1 MIPPS
6 FIQDLLARTDIAD
19 VVGKYVT
26 LKKAGIN
33 YKGLC
38 PFHGEKSPSFIVS
51 PSRQTYHCFGC
62 GVHGNAVGFIMEF
75 GGMGFVDAVKDLA
88 QMQGMPVPDDNLRPE
103 ERERQKQAKARQLA
117 LTDVMAQAAKHW
129 KQQLKKSPRAVAYL
143 KGRGLTGEIAA
154 QFALGYAPDSWRGLA
169 SAFPDYNEPLL
180 VESGLVIAH
189 EAEGDNEA
197 KRYDR
202 FRDRIMFPIRTPQG
216 EVIGFGGRVLDKGE
230 PKYLNSPETPVFV
243 KGRELYGLYEGRS
256 ALRNKGYAIVTEG
269 YMDVVAL
276 AQWGFGNAVATLGT
290 ACSHEHVQKL
300 FRFTEHIVFSFDG
313 DAAGRRAA
321 GRALEAAL
329 PFATDTRRLSFLFL
343 PAEHDPDSF
352 IREHGAEAF
361 EGCVKKAVPLSRQL
375 IEHASA
381 DCDLDSAEGRARLLT
396 QAIPLIAQLPDGAL
410 RGLIAD
416 DLAHTARTATDEVRR
431 RLDERLSERA
441 RQAAGERPGVRGG
454 DRSGERRAQP
464 GSDDGAP
471 GFDGIPA
478 FEPDGGD
485 SGLGSQARGA
495 SAEPFWEP
503 ESAYGT
509 DPYAG
514 QSQGWQSGS
523 KWQGKGNDARGGWK
537 GKGGSGRWQSRGRVP
552 ERRPLPR
559 AATPLDRI
567 VWVLVAHSGA
577 WEHLP
582 ASAHDLLCDQPAPY
596 GLFFRWLD
604 RQIHDQGAL
613 PAEELTQRMRASSD
627 PAGDGHDDS
636 AGALAELA
644 QRIQR
649 LHDMDALPDPVA
661 DLIKL
666 VRPLELDALRE
677 ELDLL
682 LQSGELSEAAE
693 ARKIALFR
701 LTRDLKLE
709 ISQERPISS
718 R

>member
-1 MIPPS
+1 VATVIPPS

-189 EAEGDNEA
+189 EAEGDAEA

-202 FRDRIMFPIRTPQG
+202 FRDRIMFPIRNPQG

-243 KGRELYGLYEGRS
+243 KGRELYGLYEGRA

-343 PAEHDPDSF
+343 PAEHDPDSY

-361 EGCVKKAVPLSRQL
+361 EACVKKAVPLSRQL

-396 QAIPLIAQLPDGAL
+396 QAIPLIAQLPEGAL

-416 DLAHTARTATDEVRR
+416 DLAQTARTAADEVRR
-431 RLDERLSERA
+431 RLEERLSERQ
-441 RQAAGERPGVRGG
+441 QAAERAQGRRPGHPAGSASEG
-454 DRSGERRAQP
+454 DGDHFGDA
-464 GSDDGAP
+464 
-471 GFDGIPA
+471 GIPT
-478 FEPDGGD
+478 FEPDAH
-485 SGLGSQARGA
+485 S
-495 SAEPFWEP
+495 SAGTSPEPFWEP
-503 ESAYGT
+503 ESAYGA

-514 QSQGWQSGS
+514 QSQNWRSKGGWQG
-523 KWQGKGNDARGGWK
+523 RGGA
-537 GKGGSGRWQSRGRVP
+537 GRGGAGGRWQSRGRVP

-559 AATPLDRI
+559 TATPLDRI
-567 VWVLVAHSGA
+567 VWVLVSHSAA
-577 WEHLP
+577 WEQLP
-582 ASAHDLLCDQPAPY
+582 ATAHDLLCDQPAPY
-596 GLFFRWLD
+596 GPFFRWLD
-604 RQIHDQGAL
+604 RLVHDQGAL
-613 PAEELTQRMRASSD
+613 SGDEVLVQMRATAADAPAPGQSPHLAVIDSD
-627 PAGDGHDDS
+627 A
-636 AGALAELA
+636 ALADLA

-649 LHDMDALPDPVA
+649 LHDIDTLPDPLA
-661 DLIKL
+661 DIIQL
-666 VRPLELDALRE
+666 VRPLELEALRE

-682 LQSGELSEAAE
+682 LQSGDLSEAAE
-693 ARKIALFR
+693 ARKLELLR

-709 ISQERPISS
+709 ISQARPISG